1 MEPLIDFKRMV
12 LGLPHS
18 AKDYVSVAFTAELA
32 DLLGLDLVGIFAQD
46 EGLIDLALL
55 PCVREF
61 RLSGDGWHRLDVEQ
75 LARSSSQ
82 AAADARRLFGDA
94 AKSLRIAARFD
105 LVKGQIDK
113 AVGAQT
119 RPDDIIVV
127 IEPKSAAER
136 VSYQFRQFVDM
147 ALNAPAATLLV
158 PSRISRHKG
167 PVVAIAANECDVSI
181 QVGLKMAETVREKL
195 LVLAPSVAD
204 EAWSAR
210 FPTTSAVHVD
220 RRSLPATEIG
230 PAELE
235 VILATAGERLVV
247 MSPGADNLFPSRLAS
262 KRGVPVLVTA
272 RGVPLSHST
281 D

>member
-1 MEPLIDFKRMV
+1 MEPRADFKRMV

-18 AKDYVSVAFTAELA
+18 AKDYVSVAFAAELA
-32 DLLGLDLVGIFAQD
+32 DLLGLDLVGIFAED

-61 RLSGDGWHRLDVEQ
+61 RLSGDGWHRLDVAQ

-94 AKSLRIAARFD
+94 AKSLRGAARFD

-113 AVGAQT
+113 AVDSQT
-119 RPDDIIVV
+119 NPDDIIVV
-127 IEPKSAAER
+127 IEPKSAVER
-136 VSYQFRQFVDM
+136 VSYQFRQFVNM
-147 ALNAPAATLLV
+147 ALNAPAAKLLV

-167 PVVAIAANECDVSI
+167 PVVAIAANERDASI
-181 QVGLKMAETVREKL
+181 QVGLRLAKTVREKL
-195 LVLAPSVAD
+195 LVLVPNVVD
-204 EAWSAR
+204 EILLAR
-210 FPTTSAVHVD
+210 FPTASAVNVD
-220 RRSLPATEIG
+220 RRSLPTTDIG

-235 VILATAGERLVV
+235 AILATAGERLLV
-247 MSPGADNLFPSRLAS
+247 MSQGADILLPSRLAS
-262 KRGVPVLVTA
+262 ERGVPVFVTA
-272 RGVPLSHST
+272 RREPWSHSS

>member
-1 MEPLIDFKRMV
+1 MEPRADFKRMV

-18 AKDYVSVAFTAELA
+18 AKDYVSVAFAAELA
-32 DLLGLDLVGIFAQD
+32 DLLGLDLVGIFAD
-46 EGLIDLALL
+46 DDGLIDIALL

-61 RLSGDGWHRLDVEQ
+61 RLSGEGWHRLDVEQ

-113 AVGAQT
+113 AVGAHT
-119 RPDDIIVV
+119 NPDDIIVV

-147 ALNAPAATLLV
+147 ALNAPAAALLV

-167 PVVAIAANECDVSI
+167 PVVAIAANERDVSI
-181 QVGLKMAETVREKL
+181 QVGLRLAETVRENL
-195 LVLAPSVAD
+195 LILATNVS
-204 EAWSAR
+204 EETLSAR

-220 RRSLPATEIG
+220 RRSLPTTDIG
-230 PAELE
+230 PADLE
-235 VILATAGERLVV
+235 AILAAAGERLVV
-247 MSPGADNLFPSRLAS
+247 MSRGADNLLPSRLAS
-262 KRGVPVLVTA
+262 ELGVPVLVTA
-272 RGVPLSHST
+272 RREP
-281 D
+281 